1 MKQKLS
7 ILVMLIAFMLLLTAC
22 GTGDTIGDAKDTV
35 SRFTEANPGN
45 GESIDIPGYES
56 LTLQAGS
63 KSQRV
68 YLFNPEKNAAYFVMT
83 LTLENGDTIWKGKAL
98 YPGEAFTD
106 IKLNKP
112 LDAGDYAAILHYDC
126 FSVSDKEPLNGAD
139 IELNLTVHDKD

>member
-7 ILVMLIAFMLLLTAC
+7 ILVMLIAFMLILTSC
-22 GTGDTIGDAKDTV
+22 GAKDTV

-63 KSQRV
+63 TFQKV

-106 IKLNKP
+106 IILNKS
-112 LDAGDYAAILHYDC
+112 LEAGDYAATLHYDC
-126 FSVSDKEPLNGAD
+126 FSVSNKEPLNGAD

>member
-1 MKQKLS
+1 
-7 ILVMLIAFMLLLTAC
+7 MLIAFMLLLTAC
-22 GTGDTIGDAKDTV
+22 GTGDTAGEAKDTV
-35 SRFTEANPGN
+35 SRFNEANPGN

-126 FSVSDKEPLNGAD
+126 FSVSDDKPLNGAD

>member
-7 ILVMLIAFMLLLTAC
+7 ILVMLIAFMIILTSC
-22 GTGDTIGDAKDTV
+22 GASDTAGDAKDTV
-35 SRFTEANPGN
+35 SRFTEANPGS
-45 GESIDIPGYES
+45 GGSINIPGYES

-83 LTLENGDTIWKGKAL
+83 LTLENGETVWEGSAL
-98 YPGEAFTD
+98 YPGEVFTD
-106 IKLNKP
+106 IMLNKS
-112 LDAGDYAAILHYDC
+112 LEAGDYTATLHYDC

-139 IELNLTVHDKD
+139 IELKLIVYEKD

>member
-1 MKQKLS
+1 MKQKL
-7 ILVMLIAFMLLLTAC
+7 IIPVILIAFMLILTSC
-22 GTGDTIGDAKDTV
+22 GTKDTV

-63 KSQRV
+63 TSQKV
-68 YLFNPEKNAAYFVMT
+68 YLFNPEKNSAYFVMT

-106 IKLNKP
+106 IILNKS
-112 LDAGDYAAILHYDC
+112 LEAGDYAATLHYDC
-126 FSVSDKEPLNGAD
+126 FSVSNKEPLNGAD